1 MTRDRGLSHAQKYLG
16 DLKTAVAA
24 RIEQQG
30 RVRLLEAGCGYGVAM
45 LDLTRTFGDAVEVCG
60 FNYSPVDGD
69 EQRMRAEAVG
79 RGIFTAEELERT
91 ALPRISFCDAS
102 RPLPFP
108 EASFDFVYSQA
119 SLYLYDDKAA
129 FLKEC
134 NRLLAPGGVAR
145 ISPSLHFDEKD
156 APEKY
161 QGYWE
166 IWDQGREVELG
177 DYLERVDGVEL
188 VWPAGRE
195 HPECAYIELHRQ
207 DHLDLGLR
215 LVASVDLNFLWHE
228 WGGVRSVY
236 STQVAFT
243 PRYKREQAGPV
254 RAGHTP

>member
-1 MTRDRGLSHAQKYLG
+1 MTRDRGLAHARKYLG
-16 DLKTAVAA
+16 DFEAAVAA

-45 LDLTRTFGDAVEVCG
+45 MELVRTFGDAVEVCG
-60 FNYSPVDGD
+60 FNYSPIDGD
-69 EQRMRAEAVG
+69 EQRMRAEALE
-79 RGIFTAEELERT
+79 RGIFIAQDLERT
-91 ALPRISFCDAS
+91 ALPHITYCDAS

-108 EASFDFVYSQA
+108 DASFDFVYSQA

-134 NRLLAPGGVAR
+134 NRLLAPGGLAR
-145 ISPSLHFDEKD
+145 INPSLHFDEKD

-166 IWDQGREVELG
+166 IWDRGREVELG
-177 DYLERVDGVEL
+177 DHLRSVDGIEL

-195 HPECAYIELHRQ
+195 HPDLAYLELRRQ

-236 STQVAFT
+236 STQVDFT
-243 PRYKREQAGPV
+243 PRYKREQARPAT
-254 RAGHTP
+254 AGLTP